1 MNQPIVWRDD
11 VDYFVIEDPSVCFPD
26 SMIYWEEK
34 NQTFPLHFLHQT
46 TFVTNEIFPLE
57 ATLSFVANG
66 THIPIYHRHVV
77 RSAWFEQTYTPV
89 NETFGAYYR
98 NGQTYFSIWAPI
110 AQKVVLCLE
119 DKQIPLERQQKGVW
133 KVCIDGNYHGSSYQ
147 FDIQINGKTNRVNDP
162 YAKSLLANSEKSVV
176 VDFSQTIQI
185 DTKRPEIDCLQ
196 DSLIYE
202 LHIRDASMHPNSGV
216 QAKGKFLGLTEK
228 QTKTKN
234 AASTS
239 LSYIKDLGVTHVQLL
254 PINDFAR
261 VDENNS
267 TSSYNWGYDPLFFQ
281 GLEGSYSLD
290 PTNPIARINECK
302 QMIDAFHR
310 EQLSVILDV
319 VFNHVFD
326 VDQSPF
332 EQIVPGY
339 YFRYHPNGQ
348 LSNGTGVG
356 NDFATERKMARKFIL
371 DTIDLFLT
379 EYQIS
384 GFRFDLMGAIDL
396 KTMQAIEKACRQE
409 SNPILLLGEG
419 WDLATALAQD
429 KKSISAHSSHIKGIR
444 FFNDFFRDRV
454 KGSNFST
461 EQGYVNGNGYYLEHM
476 RHLVTGSVLSQYG
489 YPFVSEVTQTVNYV
503 ECHDNHT
510 LWDLLVVKNNHTP
523 SHIRKKMHQLATAL
537 TILSQGIPF
546 IHAGQEWFRTKFG
559 DGNSYISSDSINQLD
574 WNEREKQSTAIQ
586 FVKKLIAIR
595 QKYAVFRLTIKQDIL
610 ERIHF
615 LTIDAPLFAYV
626 LFDDVADIS
635 VYFNPTN
642 HQADVQPPS
651 SGHWN
656 IEVTNSELRTEDTIR
671 GNSFKLHPYECLV
684 VCKSSFP

>member
-11 VDYFVIEDPSVCFPD
+11 VNYFVIEDLSDYFPD
-26 SMIYWEEK
+26 SLIYWEEK
-34 NQTFPLHFLHQT
+34 NQTFPVHFLHQT
-46 TFVTNEIFPLE
+46 SFVTDEIFPLE
-57 ATLSFVANG
+57 ASLSLVANG
-66 THIPIYHRHVV
+66 KHLPIYHRHVV

-89 NETFGAYYR
+89 DETFGAYYQ

-110 AQKVVLCLE
+110 AQNVLLCL
-119 DKQIPLERQQKGVW
+119 DNKKIPLKRQQKGVW
-133 KVCIDGNYHGSSYQ
+133 KVCIDGNYHGFSYQ
-147 FDIQINGKTNRVNDP
+147 FDIHVNGKINKVNDP

-176 VDFSQTIQI
+176 IDFSQTMQI
-185 DTKRPEIDCLQ
+185 DTKRPTIDHLQ
-196 DSLIYE
+196 DSMIYE
-202 LHIRDASMHPNSGV
+202 LHIRDATMHPNSGV
-216 QAKGKFLGLTEK
+216 QSKGKFLGLTEK
-228 QTKTKN
+228 HTITKN
-234 AASTS
+234 GASTC

-261 VDENNS
+261 VDETNPIP
-267 TSSYNWGYDPLFFQ
+267 SYNWGYDPLFFQ
-281 GLEGSYSLD
+281 ALEGSYSVD

-310 EQLSVILDV
+310 EHLSIILDV

-339 YFRYHPNGQ
+339 YFRYHQNGQ

-396 KTMQAIEKACRQE
+396 ETMQAIKDRCQKEP
-409 SNPILLLGEG
+409 NPILLLGEG
-419 WDLATALAQD
+419 WDLATALAQH
-429 KKSISAHSSHIKGIR
+429 KKTISAHSSHVKGIR
-444 FFNDFFRDRV
+444 FFNDFFRDRI

-476 RHLVTGSVLSQYG
+476 RHLVTGSVLSHYG
-489 YPFVSEVTQTVNYV
+489 CPFVSEITQTVNYV

-510 LWDLLVVKNNHTP
+510 LWDVLLLKNNDTHP
-523 SHIRKKMHQLATAL
+523 STRKKMHQLATAL

-546 IHAGQEWFRTKFG
+546 IHAGQEWFRTKLG
-559 DGNSYISSDSINQLD
+559 DGNSYISPDPINQLD
-574 WNEREKQSTAIQ
+574 WNEREKETTAIH
-586 FVKKLIAIR
+586 FVKKLIAVR
-595 QKYAVFRLTIKQDIL
+595 KKHAVFRLTNNQDIL
-610 ERIHF
+610 NHIHF

-626 LFDDVADIS
+626 LFDDDADIT
-635 VYFNPTN
+635 VYFNPTDHPSN
-642 HQADVQPPS
+642 VPLPS

-656 IEVTNSELRTEDTIR
+656 VEVSNSELRTEDTIR
-671 GNSFKLHPYECLV
+671 GNSFKLHPYECVV
-684 VCKSSFP
+684 VCKQLS